1 MSTKCNSQCLP
12 RLQCVRN
19 GTTDQNGTWFR
30 DAFATMREEA
40 DLTFWELHKLSA
52 IANVEGDQRSAVA
65 EAFRVCGKNRHVCEG
80 FRDGSG

>member
-1 MSTKCNSQCLP
+1 MSGDSPNPQYLR
-12 RLQCVRN
+12 RLRCVRN

-65 EAFRVCGKNRHVCEG
+65 EAFGDCEV
-80 FRDGSG
+80 SATEQ

>member
-1 MSTKCNSQCLP
+1 MSGDSPNPQCLQ
-12 RLQCVRN
+12 RLRCVRN
-19 GTTDQNGTWFR
+19 GTTNKNRTFR

-65 EAFRVCGKNRHVCEG
+65 EAFGDCEE
-80 FRDGSG
+80 SETE